1 MTAQKEIV
9 AAIAR
14 VEAALSAAA
23 RSRHI
28 PDYHGFQ
35 EKIGGQLLKERTA
48 RAGAL
53 HPDPGPTTIAAIS
66 LLSKYHQRMNDGS
79 FSPINFRRF
88 KLLYS
93 LFNGSARGSQ
103 MVSALLQDSLPS
115 DPTLDA
121 DDITPAQLRMRLI
134 IAVEKGAYDDASF
147 LVGLLD
153 EVDHDPG
160 ERAFLRALVAYASG
174 KLERTIALVGGI
186 PLDAIDRPKS
196 AWMAAKAAALLGDRA
211 SLDRLLDE
219 IGDRISTFGWLHLI
233 ELLGRSLDGEDYPGF
248 RDRIPQRLVGSP
260 QDPAY
265 EEWAT
270 LHVQTMRPFL
280 ARLREFSAASEAT
293 GEALSDDVVQSDAA
307 LNQADAALAVEH
319 ILGRKTGAKEL
330 VELLEPLIAKGSL
343 AAFRI
348 CVETLLDAGEFGI
361 LVRYAQRFP
370 YNPSLPWHRELDIV
384 GALYTA
390 AVLRD
395 DGLERRLKRLLP
407 SDRAEPSV
415 GAARRLDIARRL
427 TSMGRLSFLSA
438 ATELDHVRAVDDLWR
453 DCGLISL
460 GLFRALELEF
470 NSRLVRPLAGRLDIT
485 TLRSQLPPRIALG
498 STLKELGKV
507 LQSGHGLMLGSLR
520 TLLMQFVPESADDLA
535 TLGVRQQVRSEFD
548 RLLSSVTDKDRA
560 LLELSNMISE
570 TVVRSY
576 RNPPAHGQFLR
587 IGEAVAA
594 LKHVE
599 DALDSVTTFLPIA
612 Q

>member
-1 MTAQKEIV
+1 MTAQKEV
-9 AAIAR
+9 LAAIAR

-88 KLLYS
+88 KLLFS

-160 ERAFLRALVAYASG
+160 
-174 KLERTIALVGGI
+174 
-186 PLDAIDRPKS
+186 
-196 AWMAAKAAALLGDRA
+196 
-211 SLDRLLDE
+211 
-219 IGDRISTFGWLHLI
+219 
-233 ELLGRSLDGEDYPGF
+233 
-248 RDRIPQRLVGSP
+248 
-260 QDPAY
+260 
-265 EEWAT
+265 
-270 LHVQTMRPFL
+270 
-280 ARLREFSAASEAT
+280 
-293 GEALSDDVVQSDAA
+293 
-307 LNQADAALAVEH
+307 AVEH

-560 LLELSNMISE
+560 LWELSNMISE